1 MAGDVFMRIWFAGNA
16 CILTWS
22 CNEDDLLS
30 EDHLD
35 FLIQYISGASQD
47 EKMEICRQFFILKSQ
62 YLKIRMNAFVRSMN

>member
-1 MAGDVFMRIWFAGNA
+1 M
-16 CILTWS
+16 
-22 CNEDDLLS
+22 S